1 MSYEQAIRELNDA
14 AYSAAKAAGREGFAS
29 EATRLR
35 SIALDADR
43 LVDEYVASV
52 RRSAPVRQGA
62 AE

>member
-1 MSYEQAIRELNDA
+1 MSYEQAIRDLNDA
-14 AYSAAKAAGREGFAS
+14 AYSAAKAAAREGFTS

-43 LVDEYVASV
+43 LVDEYAEFV
-52 RRSAPVRQGA
+52 RAPARLEA